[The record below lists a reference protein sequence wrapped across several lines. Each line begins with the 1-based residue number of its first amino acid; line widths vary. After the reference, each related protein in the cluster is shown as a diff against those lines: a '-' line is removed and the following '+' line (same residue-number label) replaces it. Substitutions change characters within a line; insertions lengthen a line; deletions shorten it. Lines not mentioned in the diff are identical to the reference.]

1 MKVAVWLSPDDT
13 LAAPLP
19 WGKHAVPGAARHLLS
34 RKPFQAKWTAVT
46 DISFASF
53 FLPGSAGGLMTGMLV
68 CRQR

>member
-46 DISFASF
+46 RVLADPEA
-53 FLPGSAGGLMTGMLV
+53 AGALYLDVT
-68 CRQR
+68 